1 MEALYQLSYS
11 PEAASRYRRAAIEHN
26 RLSPTVPG
34 EREMI
39 QKGPNDLEHEQL
51 RQHHAGREHR

>member
-1 MEALYQLSYS
+1 
-11 PEAASRYRRAAIEHN
+11 
-26 RLSPTVPG
+26 
-34 EREMI
+34 MI